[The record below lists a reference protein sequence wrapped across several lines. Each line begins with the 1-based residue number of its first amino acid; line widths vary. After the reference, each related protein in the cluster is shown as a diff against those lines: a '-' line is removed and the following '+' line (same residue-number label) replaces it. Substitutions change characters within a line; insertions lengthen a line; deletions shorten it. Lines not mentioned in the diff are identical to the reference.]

1 MGIKNYD
8 TLMKYIKIGYDD
20 ADNMKSHYK
29 QLANTYTDI
38 KELQSWKGG
47 QDYIKFCT
55 EYKNLLDRICDVT
68 NSYGTAMAK
77 VKTKLQAYDK
87 LILLGW
93 DFAIFQKVKK
103 KKIDIPKKTDNVLFQ
118 APLVELIQ
126 KRLKN
131 NAAFF
136 SDVYQ
141 RAIQVKKNLS
151 QESMLAFNGSTI
163 QKNLSAVSDE
173 LNRLAIKLAK
183 IIEKYDKAETTAQ
196 KNAKDLNGWNTYI
209 TVNGKKYNCYDTH
222 KEIFEI
228 RKPPKVPIYGGYE
241 LNVSVLTDA
250 GGMYNQYD
258 SRYNGVV
265 SWWEGEISVGCTAT
279 SIAAYFALLTG
290 ERIDPKKF
298 WTADGAI
305 YITSWTQQKGY
316 TYHPVYNN
324 NHNQQY
330 IKKVIYERIVNMHEP
345 IVLNNNS
352 PHTVVAI
359 GIKENADPNNLKN
372 SDIIVFDPVHGV
384 TTTYDK
390 TQGGKGNISFVQYYT
405 KK

>member
-1 MGIKNYD
+1 MAEKWSGYMGIKNYD

-29 QLANTYTDI
+29 QLADTYTDI

-77 VKTKLQAYDK
+77 VKTKLQTYDK
-87 LILLGW
+87 LIPLGW
-93 DFAIFQKVKK
+93 DIAIFQKVKK
-103 KKIDIPKKTDNVLFQ
+103 RKIDIPKKTDNVLFQ

-131 NAAFF
+131 NAGFF

-209 TVNGKKYNCYDTH
+209 TVNGKT
-222 KEIFEI
+222 
-228 RKPPKVPIYGGYE
+228 
-241 LNVSVLTDA
+241 
-250 GGMYNQYD
+250 
-258 SRYNGVV
+258 
-265 SWWEGEISVGCTAT
+265 
-279 SIAAYFALLTG
+279 
-290 ERIDPKKF
+290 
-298 WTADGAI
+298 
-305 YITSWTQQKGY
+305 
-316 TYHPVYNN
+316 
-324 NHNQQY
+324 
-330 IKKVIYERIVNMHEP
+330 
-345 IVLNNNS
+345 
-352 PHTVVAI
+352 
-359 GIKENADPNNLKN
+359 
-372 SDIIVFDPVHGV
+372 
-384 TTTYDK
+384 
-390 TQGGKGNISFVQYYT
+390 
-405 KK
+405 